1 MAKGGVLDTLKT
13 LKGPIMV
20 EMRTG
25 LRNEAVFGGFA
36 AFVRRVTLEAEAHA
50 DPGTRELIARARA
63 CIDGY
68 EEADAAVRREKLSA
82 FVRELSSIAR
92 AAAAGGG
99 EEGYRPPRFAP
110 KVPLSAV
117 FVPVSALKGVGK
129 AREAALRGLG
139 IGTVW
144 DLMTFEPRRYLDYSK
159 FTRIADVKEGQD
171 VSIIGVV
178 ERCESAP
185 ARTKRNL
192 WLTGAVVADSSGK
205 ARAIWFV
212 QAKGRK
218 VSWARDSIRSKLL
231 PGSTVI
237 LSGRPKVL
245 EGRVEFTNPAWEVVA
260 GPVHRDAGGREARS
274 GDPGSGVFYGYGGT
288 AGAPRAH
295 GVIAMYP
302 LTEGLSQTQVRA
314 LIHRALSDF
323 MPQDDPIPASIRQRL
338 GIMDLPAALA
348 ALHYPAK
355 IQEAEAARRRL
366 AFQEALALQV
376 RMAWDRAKLG
386 KTLPGIAHA
395 PDGPIVS
402 RFMAA
407 LPFSLTAD
415 QLKVVDEIRRDMES
429 SRPMHRLIQGDV
441 GSGKTVVAAY
451 AMVKAAEGGYQSAM
465 LVPTEILAQQHYR
478 KLKGLFEKAGLP
490 VYLLTGSTPADAR
503 QEMLAEIKK
512 GRPLAVIGTHAI
524 IQEGVEFGRLG
535 LAITD
540 EQHRFGVAQ
549 RAAIAGKGTS
559 PDVLVMS
566 ATPIPRTLALTVWGD
581 LDISTIRQ
589 RPEGRKPVKTKVL
602 PGSQR
607 EKAYEFI
614 RGEVAKGHQAYI
626 VYPLVEESDAVEARS
641 AEREYE
647 RLSKEVFPGLRLG
660 LVHGRMPAREREAV
674 MLAFGRGE
682 IDILV
687 ATTVIEVGVDV
698 PNATVIMVEGAE
710 RFGLAQIH
718 QLRGRVGRG
727 EHQCYAILVS
737 DSDSPEARRRMEV
750 IERTSDGF
758 EIAEEDLNLRGPG
771 EFMGVRQHGESEMR
785 FIDFARD
792 LDLLEMARAEAIA
805 IVEADDD
812 LSAPEHAALKAY
824 IEHRYSSKL

>member
-13 LKGPIMV
+13 LKGPIAV

-36 AFVRRVTLEAEAHA
+36 AFARRVMREAEAYA
-50 DPGTRELIARARA
+50 DPGTRTLIVAARA
-63 CIDGY
+63 CLDGY
-68 EEADAAVRREKLSA
+68 EDAGAAVRREKLNA
-82 FVRELSSIAR
+82 FVRELSGIAR
-92 AAAAGGG
+92 ASAAQGGD
-99 EEGYRPPRFAP
+99 EYRPPRFTP
-110 KVPLSAV
+110 KVPLSGA
-117 FVPVSALKGVGK
+117 FVPVSHLKGVGK
-129 AREAALRGLG
+129 AREAALRELG
-139 IGTVW
+139 ITTVW
-144 DLMTFEPRRYLDYSK
+144 DLMTFEPRKYLDYSK
-159 FTRIADVKEGQD
+159 FIRIADVKAGQD
-171 VSIIGVV
+171 ASIIGVV
-178 ERCESAP
+178 QRCESAP
-185 ARTKRNL
+185 ARSKRGL
-192 WLTGAVVADSSGK
+192 WLTGAVVVDSSGK
-205 ARAIWFV
+205 ARATWFV

-218 VSWARDSIRSKLL
+218 ASWARDSIRSKLV

-237 LSGRPKVL
+237 LSGRPKLVD
-245 EGRVEFTNPAWEVVA
+245 GRVEFTNPAWEVVA
-260 GPVHRDAGGREARS
+260 GPVQEGANGRGAGAEVTGTGVSS
-274 GDPGSGVFYGYGGT
+274 GHGGAT
-288 AGAPRAH
+288 GAPRAH
-295 GVIAMYP
+295 GIVAMYP
-302 LTEGLSQTQVRA
+302 LTEGLSQTQMRGF
-314 LIHRALSDF
+314 IHRALSDF
-323 MPQDDPIPASIRQRL
+323 MPQEDPIPSSIRRRL
-338 GIMDLPAALA
+338 GIMDLPDALA

-355 IQEAEAARRRL
+355 IGEAEAARRRL

-376 RMAWDRAKLG
+376 RMARDRARRG
-386 KTLPGIAHA
+386 KTLTGIAHA
-395 PDGPIVS
+395 PDGPMVG

-407 LPFSLTAD
+407 LPFSLTED
-415 QLKVVDEIRRDMES
+415 QLRVVDEIRTDMES
-429 SRPMHRLIQGDV
+429 GRPMHRLVQGDV

-451 AMVKAAEGGYQSAM
+451 AMVKAAEGGFQSAM
-465 LVPTEILAQQHYR
+465 LVPTEVLAQQHYR
-478 KLKGLFEKAGLP
+478 KLKALFDKAGLRA
-490 VYLLTGSTPADAR
+490 YLLTGSTPADVR
-503 QEMLAEIKK
+503 QELLAEIKK
-512 GRPLAVIGTHAI
+512 GGPLAVIGTHAI
-524 IQEGVEFGRLG
+524 IQEAVEFGRLG

-549 RAAIAGKGTS
+549 RAAIAGKGKS

-581 LDISTIRQ
+581 LDVSTIRQ

-614 RGEVAKGHQAYI
+614 RREVGRGHQAYI
-626 VYPLVEESDAVEARS
+626 VYPLVEESEAVEARS
-641 AEREYE
+641 AESEYE
-647 RLSKEVFPGLRLG
+647 RLSTEVFPGLRVG

-698 PNATVIMVEGAE
+698 PNATVIMIDGAD

-727 EHQCYAILVS
+727 EQQCYAILVS

-771 EFMGVRQHGESEMR
+771 EFMGLRQHGESEMR
-785 FIDFARD
+785 FIDLARD
-792 LDLLEMARAEAIA
+792 LDLLERARALAFA
-805 IVEADDD
+805 IVEADEE
-812 LSAPEHAALKAY
+812 LSASEHAALRTY
-824 IEHRYSSKL
+824 LQHRYAEK